1 MRAVVNDSPG
11 GPEVLRLAEIPDPAL
26 QADEVLIEV
35 VASGVNRADLLQ
47 RQGFYPPPVGASTIL
62 GLECSG
68 RIADVGRDVDGWR
81 PGDEVCALLTGGG
94 YASRVAVP
102 AGQVMPLPPG
112 VSLDEAAGVPE
123 VAATVYSNLAMTA
136 HLAPPEWL
144 LIHGGASGIGTFAT
158 QWANAIGAKVIVTT
172 GGPGKQE
179 FCRSLGAE
187 VAIDYH
193 VDDFTDAVLDATGGA
208 GVDVILDIMGAKYL
222 DANVASLAL
231 RGRLVII
238 GLQGGVKGELNLGQ
252 LLIRGGTIHATSL
265 RARSAAEKADIC
277 TQLVTEVWPL
287 IGNGQVRPI
296 IDDVVPVENVI
307 RAHERLDQPD
317 RRGKV
322 VLSWT

>member
-1 MRAVVNDSPG
+1 MRAIIHDSPG
-11 GPEVLRLAEIPDPAL
+11 GPEVLRLAEVPDPL
-26 QADEVLIEV
+26 PQADEVLV
-35 VASGVNRADLLQ
+35 DVAASGVNRADLLQ
-47 RQGFYPPPVGASTIL
+47 RQGFYPPPAGASTIL

-68 RIADVGRDVDGWR
+68 RIAAVGQDVEGWR

-102 AGQVMPLPPG
+102 AGQVMPLPAG
-112 VSLDEAAGVPE
+112 VSLDEAAGIPE
-123 VAATVYSNLAMTA
+123 AAATVYSNLAMTA
-136 HLAPPEWL
+136 HLVRSEWL
-144 LIHGGASGIGTFAT
+144 LIHGGASGIGTFAI

-179 FCRSLGAE
+179 FCRSLGAA

-193 VDDFTDAVLDATGGA
+193 ADDFTDAVLDATGGA

-222 DANVASLAL
+222 EANVACLA
-231 RGRLVII
+231 RGGRLVII

-252 LLIRGGTIHATSL
+252 LLIRGGTIRATSL

-277 TQLVTEVWPL
+277 RQLVKEVWPL
-287 IGNGQVRPI
+287 ISSGQVRPI
-296 IDDVVPVENVI
+296 VDEVVPVGNGI

-317 RRGKV
+317 HRGKV
-322 VLSWT
+322 LLSWM